1 MASVNL
7 KPPNFDDLSQWF
19 DALMQPVT
27 LIDISAILLSVA
39 VAWLLT
45 RSVRNALPAREPS
58 ILFGRKS
65 WDGVLFPLLL
75 LCLVSLAK
83 VVLARWLPLA
93 ILNLAVPALVVLL
106 MIRVGVKVLQVA
118 FKNSPAVRV
127 LERTLSWAAWLMM
140 VLWLSG
146 FLPLFLNELDLVHWT
161 FGTTSMSL
169 RTMLEGA
176 LIVGA
181 VMIVTL
187 WISSIIEARLL
198 RNAEGSELSLRMA
211 VSNAIRAMM
220 VLIGLLIA
228 LSTMGIDISALS
240 VLGGALGVGIGFGLQ
255 KLAASYVGGFVILAE
270 RSIRIGDNVMVDGF
284 QGRVTKINAR
294 YSVIRSLTGSESIVP
309 NEMLVINRVE
319 NLSLADPKVWQSTSV
334 TVGYDSDVSLVMR
347 LLVESAL
354 AQPRVLRDPEPSAA
368 LALFAADGLQFTLG
382 YWIADP
388 QNGQLNLRSA
398 VNLAVLDALR
408 GHQIEIPYPQRV
420 VRVAREIEAPL
431 AHE

>member
-1 MASVNL
+1 
-7 KPPNFDDLSQWF
+7 
-19 DALMQPVT
+19 
-27 LIDISAILLSVA
+27 
-39 VAWLLT
+39 
-45 RSVRNALPAREPS
+45 
-58 ILFGRKS
+58 
-65 WDGVLFPLLL
+65 
-75 LCLVSLAK
+75 
-83 VVLARWLPLA
+83 
-93 ILNLAVPALVVLL
+93 
-106 MIRVGVKVLQVA
+106 
-118 FKNSPAVRV
+118 
-127 LERTLSWAAWLMM
+127 
-140 VLWLSG
+140 
-146 FLPLFLNELDLVHWT
+146 
-161 FGTTSMSL
+161 
-169 RTMLEGA
+169 
-176 LIVGA
+176 
-181 VMIVTL
+181 MIVTL

-334 TVGYDSDVSLVMR
+334 TVGYDSDVALVMR

-420 VRVAREIEAPL
+420 VRLAREIEAPL

>member
-284 QGRVTKINAR
+284 QGRVTKINSR

>member
-334 TVGYDSDVSLVMR
+334 TVGYDSDVALVMR